1 MGSRRVRQAYHLF
14 ILHVGIALVAI
25 NIHFFLAPNQ
35 FAAGGLGGL
44 TIVMHHFFPNV
55 SIGLLMLCFN
65 VVLFGLG
72 FMFLGFSFGLKTI
85 YSSFMLSFM
94 VWFFGEVAPMAEPVS
109 EDKLIQ
115 LMVGVLIAALGLV
128 IVMKEGAST
137 GGMDLIGMIFN
148 KYFSID
154 IGKAVLFSDMIIV
167 LLSIVAFGVENGLY
181 ALFGIV
187 LRGVVI
193 DYLIQQFSLTKEVVI
208 ISYKCDLI
216 KNFIIENLG
225 RSATVHEA
233 KGAFSNEQKE
243 VITIVL
249 KRSEFHSLKKYI
261 NEIDKRAFISVHN
274 MSEVV
279 GNGFKSIV

>member
-1 MGSRRVRQAYHLF
+1 MRQAYHLF
-14 ILHVGIALVAI
+14 LLHVGIALVTI

-44 TIVMHHFFPNV
+44 TIVMHHFFPNA

-94 VWFFGEVAPMAEPVS
+94 VWLFGEVAPMTEPLS

-137 GGMDLIGMIFN
+137 GGMDLIGMILN

-154 IGKAVLFSDMIIV
+154 IGKAVLFSDLIIV
-167 LLSIVAFGVENGLY
+167 LLSIIAFGVENGLY

-279 GNGFKSIV
+279 GNGFKSMV

>member
-1 MGSRRVRQAYHLF
+1 
-14 ILHVGIALVAI
+14 
-25 NIHFFLAPNQ
+25 
-35 FAAGGLGGL
+35 
-44 TIVMHHFFPNV
+44 
-55 SIGLLMLCFN
+55 MLCFN

-94 VWFFGEVAPMAEPVS
+94 VWLFGEVAPMAEPLS

>member
-1 MGSRRVRQAYHLF
+1 MRQAYHLF
-14 ILHVGIALVAI
+14 NLHVGIALVAI

-94 VWFFGEVAPMAEPVS
+94 VWLFGEVVPMAEPLS

>member
-1 MGSRRVRQAYHLF
+1 MRQAYHLF
-14 ILHVGIALVAI
+14 LLHVGIALVAI

-44 TIVMHHFFPNV
+44 TILMHHFFPNV

-94 VWFFGEVAPMAEPVS
+94 VWLFGEVAPMTESLS

-137 GGMDLIGMIFN
+137 GGMDLIGMILN

>member
-1 MGSRRVRQAYHLF
+1 MRHVWKKAYHLLN
-14 ILHVGIALVAI
+14 LHAGIALVAI

-55 SIGLLMLCFN
+55 SVGLFMLFFN
-65 VVLFGLG
+65 LVFFGIG

-85 YSSFMLSFM
+85 YSSFMLSFL
-94 VWFFGEVAPMAEPVS
+94 VWLFGKVVPMAQS
-109 EDKLIQ
+109 LSNDKLIQ
-115 LMVGVLIAALGLV
+115 LIVGVLIAALGLV

-137 GGMDLIGMIFN
+137 GGMDLIGMILN

-154 IGKAVLFSDMIIV
+154 IGKAVLSSDIIIV
-167 LLSIVAFGVENGLY
+167 LLSIIAFGIENGLY
-181 ALFGIV
+181 SLFGVV

-216 KNFIIENLG
+216 KQFIVTNLG
-225 RSATVHEA
+225 RSATIHQA
-233 KGAFSNEQKE
+233 KGVFTNEQKE

-249 KRSEFHSLKKYI
+249 KRNEFHSLKKYI
-261 NEIDKRAFISVHN
+261 KEVDQKAFISVHN
-274 MSEVV
+274 MAEVV
-279 GNGFKSIV
+279 GNGFKSII